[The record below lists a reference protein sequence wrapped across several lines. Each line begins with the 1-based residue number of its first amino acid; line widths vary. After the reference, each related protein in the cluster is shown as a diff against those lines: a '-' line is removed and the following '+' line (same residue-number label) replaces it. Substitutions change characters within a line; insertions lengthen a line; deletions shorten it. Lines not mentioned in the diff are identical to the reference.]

1 MGQPIPTRPGLYQLV
16 EMTVAGYSSK
26 DTRRVYTSR
35 ILRWLASKE
44 VEEWGIS
51 RESVYQYLV
60 RLDGEGQ
67 SAGAINQ
74 VQAAIN
80 AFVRECE
87 ARGMIGAVEAQ
98 SVYGVKL
105 RGRRPK
111 QSKKGRWLDQGEV
124 GKLIEGQ
131 QAQPD
136 QSAQPASSSDSSES
150 EPDKE
155 TARVMELERAR
166 DGALL
171 AMLLGCGLRR
181 SEAVNVRWEQY
192 RQIEG
197 RMCLV
202 DVLGKGA
209 KLSTLPVP
217 DWAVELMDA
226 WEVEGREGL
235 GRDEE
240 DYVLCRVRSKEV
252 RGEEEGGEKPLS
264 SEWVRQRVVKM
275 VARAGVEGKVNP
287 HDLRRTLAQLMR
299 AAGVELEQVKEVLRH
314 DSVRTTERYLGIGM
328 ELEKGKAGVDRVEW
342 K

>member
-1 MGQPIPTRPGLYQLV
+1 MGQPLPTRPGLYQLV
-16 EMTVAGYSSK
+16 DMTVAGYSSK

-35 ILRWLASKE
+35 ILRWLASGE
-44 VEEWGIS
+44 VGEWGLS
-51 RESVYQYLV
+51 RESVYRYLV
-60 RLDGEGQ
+60 RLSEEGQ
-67 SAGAINQ
+67 SVSAINQ

-87 ARGMIGAVEAQ
+87 ARGLVGSVEAQ

-111 QSKKGRWLDQGEV
+111 QSKKGRWLDKGEV
-124 GKLIEGQ
+124 GRLIEGQ
-131 QAQPD
+131 QGTD
-136 QSAQPASSSDSSES
+136 SSNAAGNSDSERG
-150 EPDKE
+150 KE
-155 TARVMELERAR
+155 VSRVLELERAR

-181 SEAVNVRWEQY
+181 SEAVGVRWEQY

-217 DWAVELMDA
+217 DWGVELMDT

-235 GRDEE
+235 GREE
-240 DYVLCRVRSKEV
+240 GDYVLCRVGGKEV
-252 RGEEEGGEKPLS
+252 RGLGKGGEKPLS

-275 VARAGVEGKVNP
+275 VERAGVEGKVNP

-314 DSVRTTERYLGIGM
+314 DSVRTTERYLGVGM
-328 ELEKGKAGVDRVEW
+328 ELEKGKAGVDRVDW
-342 K
+342 Q